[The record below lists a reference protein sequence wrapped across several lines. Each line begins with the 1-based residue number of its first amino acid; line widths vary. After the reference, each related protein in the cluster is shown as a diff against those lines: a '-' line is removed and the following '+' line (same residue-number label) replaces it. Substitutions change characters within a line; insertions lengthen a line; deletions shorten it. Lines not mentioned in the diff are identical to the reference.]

1 MRLTDF
7 DYILPTE
14 LIAQIPLA
22 DRSASRLL
30 LVDEVANQ
38 HLRFG
43 DLVAQLNPGDLL
55 VVNDTQVL
63 KARMQARKDT
73 GGAAEVLLE
82 RIESEFE
89 ALCQVRVSKALQ
101 PGRGLQFGDAD
112 SGEVVDAAE
121 MLGRSG
127 EFYRLRF
134 SRPVIEVLDAHG
146 SMPLPPYIDPNASA
160 ESSTAEPHE
169 QRYQTVYAAQPG
181 AVAAPTA
188 GLHFS
193 DELLDKIR
201 AKGVAVVPITLHV
214 GAGTFQPVRVDDVS
228 EHQMHA
234 ERYVIPPSTRAA
246 ITACRAKPEGRV
258 VAVGTTVVRALES
271 AAALGEDQG
280 DTRIFITPGF
290 RFQAVDA
297 LITNFHLPK
306 STLLMLVGAFVGYER
321 MRAAYACA
329 VAERYRFFSYGDAMF
344 IPRCVSGGS
353 RETV

>member
-1 MRLTDF
+1 MQLTDF
-7 DYILPTE
+7 DYHLPAE

-30 LVDEVANQ
+30 LVEEARER
-38 HLRFG
+38 HLQFT
-43 DLVAQLNPGDLL
+43 DLVEQLRPGDLL
-55 VVNDTQVL
+55 VVNDTEVL

-89 ALCQVRVSKALQ
+89 ALCQVRVSKAVQ
-101 PGRGLQFGDAD
+101 PGRSLEFGDPSSDAD
-112 SGEVVDAAE
+112 SAA
-121 MLGRSG
+121 MLDRAG

-134 SRPVIEVLDAHG
+134 SRPVMDVLKTHG
-146 SMPLPPYIDPNASA
+146 EMPLPPYIDPEAVA
-160 ESSTAEPHE
+160 DEKAEPHE
-169 QRYQTVYAAQPG
+169 QRYQTVYAAEPG

-193 DELLDKIR
+193 TDLLDKIR
-201 AKGVAVVPITLHV
+201 SKGVDVVPITLHV
-214 GAGTFQPVRVDDVS
+214 GAGTFQPVRVNDVADH
-228 EHQMHA
+228 EMHS
-234 ERYVIPPSTRAA
+234 ERYFIPASTRAA
-246 ITACRAKPEGRV
+246 LDACAARTSSRV

-271 AAALGEDQG
+271 AALLAQDQG
-280 DTRIFITPGF
+280 DTSIFITPGF
-290 RFQAVDA
+290 RFKAVDA

-306 STLLMLVGAFVGYER
+306 STLLMLVGAFAGYER
-321 MRAAYACA
+321 MRAAYKTA

-353 RETV
+353 SETN